1 MPVAIVTDST
11 CDLDPALAAA
21 NRISV
26 LPLYIN
32 IGSRS
37 YLDGV
42 EMSREQF
49 YDGLPTFGHHPTTAA
64 PGIEAFVALYEKLAA
79 QGASEI
85 ISIHIGQALSAVVN
99 VARLAAERVRGAR
112 VEVVD
117 SGNLS
122 LGVGVTALAAAKA
135 AQAGQSLADVLAV
148 VRDRIPRTYCYAAL
162 DTVDYLRRSG
172 RMNHVMWSLATTL
185 RIKPLLKM
193 NDGVTATEK
202 IRTVRAAYARLIELI
217 RELGP
222 LEELALVHTHA
233 LDRARALYD
242 QARALFPSAAEPLYA
257 TVTPVIGAHIGPG
270 AVGFVAVK
278 K

>member
-1 MPVAIVTDST
+1 
-11 CDLDPALAAA
+11 
-21 NRISV
+21 V

-32 IGSRS
+32 IGPRS

-49 YDGLPTFGHHPTTAA
+49 YDGLPTFDHHPTTAA
-64 PGIEAFVALYEKLAA
+64 PGAETFIALYERLAA
-79 QGASEI
+79 QGVTEI
-85 ISIHIGQALSAVVN
+85 VSIHIGQALSAVVN
-99 VARLAAERVRGAR
+99 VARLAAARVRGAR

-122 LGVGVTALAAAKA
+122 LGVGVDG
-135 AQAGQSLADVLAV
+135 AGRRAGRPSGQVAGRCTSHRA
-148 VRDRIPRTYCYAAL
+148 RDRIPRTYCFAAL

-172 RMNHVMWSLATTL
+172 RMNHVMWSLATIL

-202 IRTVRAAYARLIELI
+202 IRTLRAAYARLIELV

-222 LEELALVHTHA
+222 LEELTLVHTHA
-233 LDRARALYD
+233 LDKARALYN

-270 AVGFVAVK
+270 AVGLVAVRK
-278 K
+278 